1 VNPLDLAERAA
12 ASARGDALAHVSRE
26 RSLMLRFAD
35 GRPTQATS
43 VDDASVELAVARDG
57 HVGRAVTNDVGPEAL
72 TACARR
78 AEAAAD
84 AAAATSRSG
93 PHPGFGAL
101 RETPPAPPAN
111 GGHSGEGLGAAS
123 LAGSPSVGALDPVLG
138 GAALRAVFAVAERH
152 GLSAHGI
159 WTSGVE
165 ERVVAVPG
173 GGAVLDRTTDAFLKV
188 IFIAPSG
195 RSGYASQTA
204 RSAAALEPELVA
216 ERAAAKAATQGEPAE
231 LPPGE
236 YPVVMEPQAVGWLL
250 DLLGG
255 TALNG
260 LAHAEGRG
268 ALTGRLGEAVA
279 AASVNLAD
287 SPAAATTL
295 PRAFD
300 AEGVPKRPTAL
311 IQDGVARAVVHDRRS
326 AALAGAESTGHA
338 IAPGGDHW
346 GPHPVNLVMAGGGA
360 ANLDELC
367 APVERGIYV
376 TRLWYANVVRPKET
390 LVTAV
395 TRDGTFLIEDGRVTR
410 PLRDLRLTDSLLGIL
425 SRVSQLTAGQELTS
439 EGEFY
444 GRRFAYGVV
453 CPGMRAGAVRF
464 TGASG

>member
-1 VNPLDLAERAA
+1 VNPLELAERAA

-43 VDDASVELAVARDG
+43 VDDVSVELAVARDG

-93 PHPGFGAL
+93 PHPGFGGAL
-101 RETPPAPPAN
+101 PPSREN
-111 GGHSGEGLGAAS
+111 GGQPGEGSGAAS
-123 LAGSPSVGALDPVLG
+123 PAGSPLDPASG

-165 ERVVAVPG
+165 ERAVAVPG
-173 GGAVLDRTTDAFLKV
+173 GGALLDRTTDAFLKV

-195 RSGYASQTA
+195 RSGYGSQTA

-216 ERAAAKAATQGEPAE
+216 ERAAAKAAPQGEPAE

-279 AASVNLAD
+279 APSVNLAD
-287 SPAAATTL
+287 SPDAAGTL

-390 LVTAV
+390 MVTAV

-425 SRVSQLTAGQELTS
+425 SRVSQLTAGRELTS